1 MKTNTS
7 FACHYQRV
15 FWSGWV
21 YFLESWKVSP
31 CANIL
36 FKISKNYQWTSEV
49 CSVVSNSFA
58 IPWTAAY
65 QATPSMEFS
74 RQEYWSGLPFPS
86 PVDFPVPDIK
96 SRSPTLQVDVLPSET
111 PGKRKNYNPSKMQQV
126 VHTSVS
132 VNCTGDWN
140 LLSFQ
145 RWHWE
150 CQYHLLTLNSAQVGR
165 GPGLWPA
172 VCPGPPTAS
181 PVTWEDISVLARI
194 TQPRAAS
201 WSVSHMA
208 HSLQGHEPL
217 LPASTTR
224 PHFLSAFFGFYSPC
238 IF

>member
-1 MKTNTS
+1 MNQWSLLSRVQLLRSHGLQPTRLLHPWNFPGKSTGVG
-7 FACHYQRV
+7 CH
-15 FWSGWV
+15 
-21 YFLESWKVSP
+21 FLLQG
-31 CANIL
+31 I
-36 FKISKNYQWTSEV
+36 
-49 CSVVSNSFA
+49 
-58 IPWTAAY
+58 
-65 QATPSMEFS
+65 
-74 RQEYWSGLPFPS
+74 FPS
-86 PVDFPVPDIK
+86 QI
-96 SRSPTLQVDVLPSET
+96 SN
-111 PGKRKNYNPSKMQQV
+111 PGLLHCRWMFYCLRHQGSVKNYNPSKMQQV
-126 VHTSVS
+126 VHTFVS

-150 CQYHLLTLNSAQVGR
+150 CQYYLLTLNSAQVGR

-172 VCPGPPTAS
+172 VCPGAPTAS
-181 PVTWEDISVLARI
+181 PVTWEDISLLARI

-224 PHFLSAFFGFYSPC
+224 PHFLPAFFGFYSPC